1 MSPFRSRPSLSQT
14 SLARALAVALAAA
27 PLFAACASSRT
38 KAPQP
43 LDVAGLAE
51 RLVEAARQR
60 VELNR
65 VRVVVQEIRPLRFA
79 PPGERAAANPP
90 EGEDAVGVALEH
102 GFVIALA
109 SRLNVVESEEVAPA
123 VRHTPANTLGD
134 VAATY
139 GATHLLIGD
148 YQRRRDGF
156 LVSVRLVDAES
167 HLIVAAVAG
176 TVAVPEIALSEDS
189 RRLAAAAPDPAAPR
203 IVRASSDVG
212 GPAAQSQPAQLQPAQ
227 YQVVQPLAQQPA
239 PLRASP
245 SAPASATSASVVAP
259 AAATSSAATSST
271 AAPALTF
278 AATPEPLASA
288 DATEARIPARE
299 VEDFDTW
306 RARHAAE
313 MATTDGARPAQPASK
328 SAAPPRPR
336 APEPAHGEEF
346 PWRSEGW
353 LARLLGVP
361 PTRPSERPR

>member
-1 MSPFRSRPSLSQT
+1 MSPFRSRPSLSRT
-14 SLARALAVALAAA
+14 SLARALAVALAAV
-27 PLFAACASSRT
+27 LAACASSRT

-109 SRLNVVESEEVAPA
+109 SRLNVVESEEIAPA

-212 GPAAQSQPAQLQPAQ
+212 GPAAQP
-227 YQVVQPLAQQPA
+227 QVVQPLAQQPA
-239 PLRASP
+239 ALRAP
-245 SAPASATSASVVAP
+245 APAPAWSVTVVPP
-259 AAATSSAATSST
+259 AAATSSP
-271 AAPALTF
+271 AAPALKH
-278 AATPEPLASA
+278 APTPEPMASA
-288 DATEARIPARE
+288 DATEARIPAHE

-313 MATTDGARPAQPASK
+313 TVTDGTRPAQPASK
-328 SAAPPRPR
+328 AAGAPGRS
-336 APEPAHGEEF
+336 PEPVHAEEF

-361 PTRPSERPR
+361 ATPPSQRPR